1 MHIALPKS
9 RGGEKLPPSEQPLG
23 FLAAGCDPA
32 LGYVGGFLLTT
43 ARGRPLE
50 FHYTTPV
57 KPSGTHRI
65 LYGAELEPYVYDT
78 LIGASLLQHCSIEP
92 AFVVTDQPMVL
103 SQRARLSFP
112 IVSVG
117 LGTSSA
123 SAGEAAAS
131 PELKTHPDF
140 SQDREAVSRWVASVN
155 PGLNLAEPFARI
167 WEAVRDVLRTDPK
180 LAAA

>member
-23 FLAAGCDPA
+23 FLAAGCDPT

-65 LYGAELEPYVYDT
+65 LYGAELEPYIYDT
-78 LIGASLLQHCSIEP
+78 LIGASLLQHSTIEP
-92 AFVVTDQPMVL
+92 AFVVTDQPLLL
-103 SQRARLSFP
+103 SQRTRMNCA
-112 IVSVG
+112 IVVVAPPA
-117 LGTSSA
+117 TDASSA
-123 SAGEAAAS
+123 KAAVS
-131 PELKTHPDF
+131 PELTTHPDF
-140 SQDREAVSRWVASVN
+140 VQDREAVSRWVSTVN
-155 PGLNLAEPFARI
+155 PALNLAEPFARI
-167 WEAVRDVLRTDPK
+167 WEALREVLGAEAK
-180 LAAA
+180 QAA